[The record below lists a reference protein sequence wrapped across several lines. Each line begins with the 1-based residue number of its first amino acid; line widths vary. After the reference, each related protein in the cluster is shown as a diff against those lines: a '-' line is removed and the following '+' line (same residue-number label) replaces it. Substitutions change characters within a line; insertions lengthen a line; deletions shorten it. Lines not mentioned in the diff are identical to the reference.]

1 MRSHNKG
8 RKGSDA
14 IQRRRMRIEGVYVR
28 LTVVDEHIDA
38 SSLVSQGVDEIDDV
52 LVLRHV
58 KIVGLCHPALGSDLR
73 NRLLSSRLYVSS
85 RLKKISCNMELGDR
99 AWKCGMISPGSYR

>member
-1 MRSHNKG
+1 
-8 RKGSDA
+8 
-14 IQRRRMRIEGVYVR
+14 MRIEGVYVR

-73 NRLLSSRLYVSS
+73 HRLLGSRLYASS
-85 RLKKISCNMELGDR
+85 RNSAANIEREAVHGMRDSLTRLISVTMICQPCSSARETDR
-99 AWKCGMISPGSYR
+99 A